1 MMRERKR
8 QQLGFADLELWR
20 QGVRLDPLLEQISRF
35 LDRHGELLEL
45 VHADLVRRLKRK
57 RRGRSGLTAEQV
69 LRAFVLQRVKSWD
82 YRELRE
88 RIADGLTLRQFTRFQ
103 CAAVPKHDAFQRS
116 FVQLTPRTMRRLN
129 EAVVAAAVHM
139 KLEDGRRLRVDTTVV
154 ETDVRYPRDSGLLW
168 DSVRVISRLVDSL
181 RTLAPEAC
189 RVFPDR
195 TRRARRRMQ
204 EIGRMRERAQ
214 RQRALQ
220 RKYRDLL
227 HVTIEVIETAAAV
240 VQRAKATKY
249 TDLVDALT
257 ADACCQQIDSFIVL
271 ARRVI
276 DQTERRVFRA
286 ETVPADEKLY
296 SIFETHTDL
305 IVRGKPYKPVEFGH
319 KVFLAE
325 CRRGLITDYQILDG
339 NPADKDQLEPS
350 IERHRQRFG
359 SAPDLYAAD
368 RGFYETAAN
377 IRVEKG
383 GVKLLAI
390 PQCGG
395 KKSAEREAHEKSRRF
410 KTAQAFRSGIEGRI
424 SVLFR
429 GRGMKRCSWSG
440 AERFELFVGAA
451 VLANNLL
458 RIAALL
464 EKRKKSPTPLP
475 HAA

>member
-1 MMRERKR
+1 MRERKR

-45 VHADLVRRLKRK
+45 VHADLVRGLKK
-57 RRGRSGLTAEQV
+57 TRRGRSGLTAEQV

-88 RIADGLTLRQFTRFQ
+88 RIADGLTLRQFTRFWG
-103 CAAVPKHDAFQRS
+103 AAVPKHDALQRS
-116 FVQLTPRTMRRLN
+116 FMQLTPPTMRKLN

-139 KLEDGRRLRVDTTVV
+139 KLEDGRRLRADTTVV

-168 DSVRVISRLVDSL
+168 DSVRVISRLVDWL
-181 RTLAPEAC
+181 GTLAPEAC
-189 RVFPDR
+189 SVFPDR

-214 RQRALQ
+214 RQRTLA

-227 HVTIEVIETAAAV
+227 HVTTEVLATAEAVARRAQAATYANAMDGLRV
-240 VQRAKATKY
+240 
-249 TDLVDALT
+249 
-257 ADACCQQIDSFIVL
+257 DACCQEIDSFIAL

-276 DQTERRVFRA
+276 DQTERRVFRG
-286 ETVPADEKLY
+286 ETVPAAEKLY

-305 IVRGKPYKPVEFGH
+305 IVRGKAHKPVEFGH

-325 CRRGLITDYQILDG
+325 SRKGLITDYQILAG
-339 NPADKDQLEPS
+339 NPADKNQLEPS

-359 SAPDLYAAD
+359 SVPELYAAD
-368 RGFYETAAN
+368 RGFYDTASN
-377 IRVEKG
+377 TRVEKR
-383 GVKLLAI
+383 GVKLVAI

-395 KKSAEREAHEKSRRF
+395 HKTVERQAHEKSRRF

-458 RIAALL
+458 RIAMLL
-464 EKRKKSPTPLP
+464 EKRRKSATPLP